1 MDFNTAEAQTE
12 FGLIPEGTIAKAML
26 IMKSGNDF
34 SDPFLTR
41 SKNSDSAY
49 LDCEYAIIEGRYA
62 KRRIFDK
69 IGVEGSDAWINMGR
83 AKIRAILESA
93 KNINPK
99 DASEAA
105 IEARKIKSFDDLNK
119 LEVVIKIGIE
129 IDKGGVYKDK
139 NRVVSIITP
148 DKPIYKEHMKNS
160 NYIPWGI

>member
-12 FGLIPEGTIAKAML
+12 FALIPEGTIAKAIL
-26 IMKSGNDF
+26 VVKSGNDF

-49 LDCEYAIIEGRYA
+49 LDCEYAVIEGRYA

-69 IGVEGSDAWINMGR
+69 IGVEGSDAWINIGR
-83 AKIRAILESA
+83 TKIRAILESA

-99 DASEAA
+99 DASEVAA
-105 IEARKIKSFDDLNK
+105 EARKIKSFDDLNR

-148 DKPIYKEHMKNS
+148 DNSAYKEHMNNS
-160 NYIPWGI
+160 DDIPWSM

>member
-12 FGLIPEGTIAKAML
+12 FALIPEGTIAKAML
-26 IMKSGNDF
+26 VIKPGNDV
-34 SDPFLTR
+34 DPFLTR

-62 KRRIFDK
+62 KHKIFDK
-69 IGVEGSDAWINMGR
+69 IGVEGSDAWVNIGR
-83 AKIRAILESA
+83 SRIRAILESA

-99 DASEAA
+99 DVSETAMA
-105 IEARKIKSFDDLNK
+105 ARKIKSFNELNR

-148 DKPIYKEHMKNS
+148 DNSAYKEHMNNS
-160 NYIPWGI
+160 DGIPWSM